1 VPLGN
6 SVTDSACGGAR
17 LLEPQ
22 LLPLQRRAPRAA
34 WAESARPRIGV
45 LTPAAQQWEPQAFR
59 DGLRSLGYVEG
70 ENIMID
76 VRSAEGSL
84 ERLPALA
91 GELAGSRPD
100 VIVAV
105 NTPGAHAAISA
116 TKTIPIVM
124 TVVGDPVGS
133 GFVNSLGH
141 PGGNATGLSNLSGE
155 LAAKRLSI
163 LKELAPAAQ
172 RVAILFN
179 PRDPVTVPQIGD
191 TEGAAPLIGVAL
203 PRFPVTEIAELSV
216 AFEQL
221 AEWRGEA
228 AIWLA
233 GQAGTLEQ
241 RTVELAL
248 RARLPVMYALKR
260 NVRAG
265 GLVSYFADNSELFRQ
280 TAVYIDKILKGAK
293 PADIPV
299 QQPTRFE
306 LTINLKT
313 AQAIG
318 LAMPPLILARAD
330 EVIE

>member
-1 VPLGN
+1 M
-6 SVTDSACGGAR
+6 
-17 LLEPQ
+17 
-22 LLPLQRRAPRAA
+22 RRRALIGTALTALAAPRAV
-34 WAESARPRIGV
+34 WAESARPYRIGV

-70 ENIMID
+70 QNIVID

-84 ERLPALA
+84 DRLPELA
-91 GELAGSRPD
+91 ADLAGSRPD

-105 NTPGAHAAISA
+105 NTPGARAAIGSI
-116 TKTIPIVM
+116 KTIPIVM

-133 GFVNSLGH
+133 GLVDSLAR

-163 LKELAPAAQ
+163 LKEFVPAAQ
-172 RVAILFN
+172 RIAILFN
-179 PRDPVTVPQIGD
+179 PQDPVTVPQIGD
-191 TEGAAPLIGVAL
+191 TEGAGPLIGVAL
-203 PRFPVTEIAELSV
+203 RRFPVREIAELSV
-216 AFEQL
+216 VFERL
-221 AEWRGEA
+221 AEWRAEA
-228 AIWLA
+228 AMWLA

-241 RTVELAL
+241 RTVEPAL

-260 NVRAG
+260 NVRVG
-265 GLVSYFADNSELFRQ
+265 GLVSYFADNSDLFRQ

-293 PADIPV
+293 PADLPV

-313 AQAIG
+313 AKAIG
-318 LAMPPLILARAD
+318 LAVPPSMLALAD